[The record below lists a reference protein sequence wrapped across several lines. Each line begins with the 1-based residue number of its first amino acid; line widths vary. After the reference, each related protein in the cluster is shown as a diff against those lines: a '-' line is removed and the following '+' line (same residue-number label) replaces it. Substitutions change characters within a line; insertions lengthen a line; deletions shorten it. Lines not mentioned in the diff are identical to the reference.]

1 MGNYNGNSSAIGT
14 ASHAEKIHRYSGE
27 GAKRSKYK
35 CPYYNRKTKYCNKL
49 GISCVGV
56 TNVLCT
62 GYPPKKKKSLVNRLV
77 FDETLGVGMVMEELN
92 FNDKTIFVVR
102 YKNND
107 SRRKYFLKELQKKL
121 I

>member
-1 MGNYNGNSSAIGT
+1 MGNYNGNSSEIGT
-14 ASHAEKIHRYSGE
+14 ASHAEKIHRYSGKE
-27 GAKRSKYK
+27 AKRSKYK
-35 CPYYNRKTKYCNKL
+35 CPHYNRKTKYCNKL
-49 GISCVGV
+49 GVSCVGV

-62 GYPPKKKKSLVNRLV
+62 SYPPKKEKSLVNRLV